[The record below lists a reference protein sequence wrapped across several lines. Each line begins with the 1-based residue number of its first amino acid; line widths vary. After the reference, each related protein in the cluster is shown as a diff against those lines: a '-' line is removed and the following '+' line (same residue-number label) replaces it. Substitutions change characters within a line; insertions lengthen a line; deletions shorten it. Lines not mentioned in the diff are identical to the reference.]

1 MSHSLF
7 DDDRF
12 EPWKPGQ
19 SGKGLLCNPGS
30 ADEQL
35 IIFRADETG
44 GGPFIREAMDAL
56 GLDVRLLGF
65 QEEEPS
71 PEVFVIRI
79 PASEPEEA
87 NIHYTLDRVR
97 GDEAAAIREAI
108 ARLNPAL
115 SWTEEEWK
123 FEG

>member
-1 MSHSLF
+1 MF

-35 IIFRADETG
+35 IIFRTDETG
-44 GGPFIREAMDAL
+44 GPFIQEAMDAL
-56 GLDVRLLGF
+56 GLNVRLLGY
-65 QEEEPS
+65 QKEEPS
-71 PEVFVIRI
+71 PEVFVLRI
-79 PASEPEEA
+79 PASEPGEA
-87 NIHYTLDRVR
+87 NTYYTLDPVR
-97 GDEAAAIREAI
+97 GDEAAIREAI

-115 SWTEEEWK
+115 SFSEEEWE